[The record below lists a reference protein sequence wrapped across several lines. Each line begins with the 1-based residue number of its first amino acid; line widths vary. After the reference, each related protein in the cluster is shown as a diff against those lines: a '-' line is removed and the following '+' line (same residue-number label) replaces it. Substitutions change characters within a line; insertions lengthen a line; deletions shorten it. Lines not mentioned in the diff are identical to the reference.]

1 MYYRIMNVKTGSE
14 FMYTEEEFLE
24 RFGDRRASEILLKL
38 DKTFYV
44 M

>member
-1 MYYRIMNVKTGSE
+1 MNVKTGSE

-24 RFGDRRASEILLKL
+24 RFRDRRASEILLKL